1 MKKIYYLLC
10 LLPLMPLVSAC
21 DDEGA
26 EVVLLQNPESQPVTL
41 SSIAPDYGFAGDQF
55 TLTGANF
62 GGGVDFIQ
70 VFIGEN
76 EAEVLTCTDT
86 EVKVL
91 VPKEATTGR
100 VSVRFMGQEVSS
112 NLMYRVMGKPSVEQ
126 MKPLFGTEGEQ
137 KAWGFVGSEIT
148 FSGSELGGSQE
159 DVKVV
164 FKGAAGTSAEIVS
177 WSEEEFKV
185 KVPEG
190 AVSGKLTLTVGSQS
204 VNTPYEFRLVE
215 HATVSGIT
223 PQQGYKGC
231 EVTISGKGLGDE
243 TTKGQTKVWFGD
255 KAGTVLSCENEK
267 ITVKVPGDLTI
278 GQSYDVKLSTA
289 FETVEQML
297 KFKVVEEPKDFT
309 GDIQSGY
316 LANPITLS
324 GTNMPATVDA
334 LKVMFGDK
342 EGKILEYKDGSLQ
355 VEIPSNAS
363 IGKVKLSLIDAGV
376 EFVVNDKFEI
386 KAAPVI
392 EYCDVAVFAGETM
405 KITGTN
411 LSALPVTVMIGNQQV
426 PSTPSVSDTEITF
439 TVPANLSGDVKV
451 ILNFGEN
458 VRPAECEVTVLPAQ
472 TGDITNYVLENT
484 SSPFAIEGN
493 GLKGWNTNSI
503 FYGNPYV
510 EKDGNVWMALN
521 GKNNTWNGAL
531 FQSTT
536 LPKGKYRFSITVA
549 DVDAGTNR
557 NVVLFAVME
566 GKDTPFPGISDDPKP
581 GHFISQDKLL
591 GVMNIKDQPNPVVAT
606 HSFEMTMD
614 KSLPVTIGFATMLG
628 DTRYLYISEIKVEH
642 IE

>member
-10 LLPLMPLVSAC
+10 LLPLMPLVSSC
-21 DDEGA
+21 DDEEA

-41 SSIAPDYGFAGDQF
+41 SSIAPDYGFVGDQF
-55 TLTGANF
+55 TLTGTNF

-100 VSVRFMGQEVSS
+100 ISVRFMGQEVNSD
-112 NLMYRVMGKPSVEQ
+112 LMFRVMGKPSVEQ
-126 MKPLFGTEGEQ
+126 MKPLFGMEGAQ

-159 DVKVV
+159 DVKVI
-164 FKGAAGTSAEIVS
+164 FKGATNTPAEIVS

-190 AVSGKLTLTVGSQS
+190 AVSGKLTLTVGSQT

-324 GTNMPATVDA
+324 GTNMPATADA

-392 EYCDVAVFAGETM
+392 EYCDVAVFADETM

-426 PSTPSVSDTEITF
+426 SPISSSDTEITF
-439 TVPANLSGDVKV
+439 KVPANLSGDVKV

-458 VRPAECEVTVLPAQ
+458 VRPVECEVTVLPAQ
-472 TGDITNYVLENT
+472 TGDITDYVLENT

-493 GLKGWNTNSI
+493 GLKGWNTNNI

-510 EKDGNVWMALN
+510 EEDGNVWMALN

>member
-1 MKKIYYLLC
+1 M
-10 LLPLMPLVSAC
+10 
-21 DDEGA
+21 
-26 EVVLLQNPESQPVTL
+26 
-41 SSIAPDYGFAGDQF
+41 
-55 TLTGANF
+55 
-62 GGGVDFIQ
+62 
-70 VFIGEN
+70 
-76 EAEVLTCTDT
+76 
-86 EVKVL
+86 
-91 VPKEATTGR
+91 
-100 VSVRFMGQEVSS
+100 
-112 NLMYRVMGKPSVEQ
+112 
-126 MKPLFGTEGEQ
+126 
-137 KAWGFVGSEIT
+137 
-148 FSGSELGGSQE
+148 
-159 DVKVV
+159 
-164 FKGAAGTSAEIVS
+164 
-177 WSEEEFKV
+177 
-185 KVPEG
+185 
-190 AVSGKLTLTVGSQS
+190 
-204 VNTPYEFRLVE
+204 
-215 HATVSGIT
+215 
-223 PQQGYKGC
+223 
-231 EVTISGKGLGDE
+231 TISGNGLGDE
-243 TTKGQTKVWFGD
+243 TTKGQTKVLFGY

-324 GTNMPATVDA
+324 GTNMPATADA

-411 LSALPVTVMIGNQQV
+411 LSALPVTVMIGNQ
-426 PSTPSVSDTEITF
+426 PATPTRSNTEITF
-439 TVPANLSGDVKV
+439 KVPANLSGDVKV

-484 SSPFAIEGN
+484 SSPFIVEGN
-493 GLKGWNTNSI
+493 GLKGWSTNNI

-510 EKDGNVWMALN
+510 EKEGNIWMAIN
-521 GKNNTWNGAL
+521 GKNNIWNGAL
-531 FQSTT
+531 FQSTK
-536 LPKGKYRFSITVA
+536 LPRGKYQFKITVA
-549 DVDAGTNR
+549 EDDEAIGR
-557 NVVLFAVME
+557 DGVVFAVMKGENTDFPDLTNAGNRPWYFVSKDDVLVSQKVNE
-566 GKDTPFPGISDDPKP
+566 GVSSVIGTHTIGLEISDA
-581 GHFISQDKLL
+581 S
-591 GVMNIKDQPNPVVAT
+591 
-606 HSFEMTMD
+606 
-614 KSLPVTIGFATMLG
+614 PVTVGFATMVG
-628 DTRYLYISEIKVEH
+628 DGNYLYISEIKVEH

>member
-10 LLPLMPLVSAC
+10 LLPLMPLVSSC
-21 DDEGA
+21 DDEEA

-41 SSIAPDYGFAGDQF
+41 SSIAPDYGFVGDQF
-55 TLTGANF
+55 TLTGTNF

-76 EAEVLTCTDT
+76 EAEVLACTDT

-100 VSVRFMGQEVSS
+100 ISVRFMGQEVNSD
-112 NLMYRVMGKPSVEQ
+112 LMFRVMGKPSVEQ
-126 MKPLFGTEGEQ
+126 MKPLFGMEGAQ

-159 DVKVV
+159 DVKVI
-164 FKGAAGTSAEIVS
+164 FKGATNTPAEIVS

-190 AVSGKLTLTVGSQS
+190 AVSGKLTLTVGSQT

-324 GTNMPATVDA
+324 GTNMPATADA

-376 EFVVNDKFEI
+376 EFVVNDEFEI

-411 LSALPVTVMIGNQQV
+411 LSALPVTVMIGNEQV
-426 PSTPSVSDTEITF
+426 SSTSSSDTEITF
-439 TVPANLSGDVKV
+439 KVPANLSGDVKV

>member
-100 VSVRFMGQEVSS
+100 VSVRFMGQEVNS

-223 PQQGYKGC
+223 PAQGYKGC
-231 EVTISGKGLGDE
+231 EVTLSGKGLGDE

-255 KAGTVLSCENEK
+255 KAGTVLACENEK
-267 ITVKVPGDLTI
+267 ITVRVPNDLTI
-278 GQSYDVKLSTA
+278 GQEYAVKLSTA
-289 FETVEQML
+289 FETVEQMPA
-297 KFKVVEEPKDFT
+297 FRVVEEPKDFT
-309 GDIQSGY
+309 GDTRSGY

-324 GTNMPATVDA
+324 GTNMPATTDA

-342 EGKILEYKDGSLQ
+342 EGKIIDYTNGNLQ
-355 VEIPSNAS
+355 VEIPSDAS
-363 IGKVKLSLIDAGV
+363 VGMVKLSLVDAGV
-376 EFVVNDKFEI
+376 EFVVNDQFEI

-392 EYCDVAVFAGETM
+392 EAYDVAVFAGETM

-411 LSALPVTVMIGNQQV
+411 LDALTATVKVGNQEV
-426 PSTPSVSDTEITF
+426 TPTASATEISF
-439 TVPANLSGDVKV
+439 TVPADVTGDVKV
-451 ILNFGEN
+451 SLNFGEN
-458 VRPAECEVTVLPAQ
+458 VRPAECEVTVFPAD
-472 TGDITNYVLENT
+472 GDITEYVLENAKA
-484 SSPFAIEGN
+484 PFMIEGN
-493 GLKGWNTNSI
+493 GLKGWSTNSI
-503 FYGNPYV
+503 FNGNPYV
-510 EKDGNVWMALN
+510 EKDGNIWMAIN
-521 GKNNTWNGAL
+521 GKNDAWNAAL
-531 FQSTT
+531 FQSSK
-536 LPKGKYRFSITVA
+536 LPRGKYQFKVTVA
-549 DVDAGTNR
+549 EDDAAGGR
-557 NVVLFAVME
+557 DGVVFAVMKGE
-566 GKDTPFPGISDDPKP
+566 NTEFPSLTDKPTPWHFESDDNVLA
-581 GHFISQDKLL
+581 SQSVNE
-591 GVMNIKDQPNPVVAT
+591 GVSPVVGT
-606 HSFEMTMD
+606 HTIELDMPEAS
-614 KSLPVTIGFATMLG
+614 PVTVGFAIMVG
-628 DTRYLYISEIKVEH
+628 NNNYLYISEIKVERVT
-642 IE
+642 E

>member
-10 LLPLMPLVSAC
+10 LLPLMPLVSSC
-21 DDEGA
+21 DDEEA

-41 SSIAPDYGFAGDQF
+41 SSIAPDYGFVGDQF
-55 TLTGANF
+55 TLTGTNF

-100 VSVRFMGQEVSS
+100 ISVRFMGQEVNSD
-112 NLMYRVMGKPSVEQ
+112 LMFRVMGKPSVEQ
-126 MKPLFGTEGEQ
+126 MKPLFGMEGAQ

-159 DVKVV
+159 DVKVI
-164 FKGAAGTSAEIVS
+164 FKGATNTPAEIVS

-190 AVSGKLTLTVGSQS
+190 AVSGKLTLTVGSQT

-324 GTNMPATVDA
+324 GTNMPATADA

-392 EYCDVAVFAGETM
+392 EYCDVAVFADETM

-426 PSTPSVSDTEITF
+426 SPISSSDTEITF
-439 TVPANLSGDVKV
+439 KVPANLSGDVKV

-458 VRPAECEVTVLPAQ
+458 VRPVECEVTVLPAQ

-484 SSPFAIEGN
+484 SSPFAIEEN

-591 GVMNIKDQPNPVVAT
+591 GFMNIKDQPNPVVAT

>member
-10 LLPLMPLVSAC
+10 LLPLMPLVSSC
-21 DDEGA
+21 DDEEA

-41 SSIAPDYGFAGDQF
+41 SSIAPDYGFVGDQF
-55 TLTGANF
+55 TLTGTNF

-100 VSVRFMGQEVSS
+100 ISVRFMGQEVNSD
-112 NLMYRVMGKPSVEQ
+112 LMFRVMGKPSVEQ
-126 MKPLFGTEGEQ
+126 MKPLFGMEGAQ

-159 DVKVV
+159 DVKVI
-164 FKGAAGTSAEIVS
+164 FKGATNTPAEIVS

-190 AVSGKLTLTVGSQS
+190 AVSGKLTLTVGSQT

-324 GTNMPATVDA
+324 GTNMPATADA

-392 EYCDVAVFAGETM
+392 EYCDVAVFADETM

-411 LSALPVTVMIGNQQV
+411 LSALPVTVMIGNEQV
-426 PSTPSVSDTEITF
+426 SSISSSDTEITF
-439 TVPANLSGDVKV
+439 KVPANLSGDVKV

-493 GLKGWNTNSI
+493 GLKGWNTNNI

>member
-10 LLPLMPLVSAC
+10 LLPLMPLVLSC
-21 DDEGA
+21 DDDEA

-41 SSIAPDYGFAGDQF
+41 TGITPDYGFVGDQF
-55 TLTGANF
+55 TLTGTNF

-91 VPKEATTGR
+91 VPEEATTGR
-100 VSVRFMGQEVSS
+100 ISVRFMGQEVSS
-112 NLMYRVMGKPSVEQ
+112 SLMYRVMGKPSVEQ
-126 MKPLFGTEGEQ
+126 MKPLFGQEGVQ

-159 DVKVV
+159 DVKVI
-164 FKGAAGTSAEIVS
+164 FKGATSAPAEIVS
-177 WSEEEFKV
+177 WSEDEFRV

-190 AVSGKLTLTVGSQS
+190 AVSGKLTLTVGSQT

-215 HATVSGIT
+215 HATVSEIS
-223 PQQGYKGC
+223 PEQGYKGC
-231 EVTISGKGLGDE
+231 EVTILGKGLGDE

-255 KAGTVLSCENEK
+255 KAGAVLSCENEK
-267 ITVKVPGDLTI
+267 ITVKVPGDLII
-278 GQSYDVKLSTA
+278 GQTYDVKLSTA
-289 FETVEQML
+289 FETVEQPL

-324 GTNMPATVDA
+324 GANMPVTADA

-342 EGKILEYKDGSLQ
+342 EGRIIEYKDGNLQ
-355 VEIPSNAS
+355 VEIPSDAS

-376 EFVVNDKFEI
+376 EFVINDNFEI

-392 EYCDVAVFAGETM
+392 DYYDVAVFAGETM

-411 LSALPVTVMIGNQQV
+411 LSALPATIMIGNQKI
-426 PSTPSVSDTEITF
+426 TPAVSGTEITF
-439 TVPANLSGDVKV
+439 TVPSDLSGDVKV
-451 ILNFGEN
+451 ALNFGEN

-472 TGDITNYVLENT
+472 TGDITDYILENAD
-484 SSPFAIEGN
+484 SPFVVEGN
-493 GLKGWNTNSI
+493 GLKGWSTNDM

-521 GKNNTWNGAL
+521 GKNNYWNGAL
-531 FQSTT
+531 FQSSK
-536 LPKGKYRFSITVA
+536 LPRGKYRFNVTVA
-549 DVDAGTNR
+549 DDDAAGGR
-557 NVVLFAVME
+557 DGVVFAVMKGENMDFPDLTNTGSRPWYFVNEDAVLVSQNVNE
-566 GKDTPFPGISDDPKP
+566 GVSSVIT
-581 GHFISQDKLL
+581 
-591 GVMNIKDQPNPVVAT
+591 T
-606 HSFEMTMD
+606 HTIELEM
-614 KSLPVTIGFATMLG
+614 SEASPVTIGFATMIG
-628 DTRYLYISEIKVEH
+628 DGNYLYISGIEVEH
-642 IE
+642 VE

>member
-1 MKKIYYLLC
+1 MQKIYYLLC
-10 LLPLMPLVSAC
+10 LLPLMPLVSSC
-21 DDEGA
+21 DDEEA

-41 SSIAPDYGFAGDQF
+41 SSITPDYGFVGDQF
-55 TLTGANF
+55 TLTGTNF

-100 VSVRFMGQEVSS
+100 ISVRFMGQEVNSD
-112 NLMYRVMGKPSVEQ
+112 LMFRVMGKPSVEQ
-126 MKPLFGTEGEQ
+126 MKPLFGLEGTQ
-137 KAWGFVGSEIT
+137 KAWGFVGSEVT

-159 DVKVV
+159 DVKVI
-164 FKGAAGTSAEIVS
+164 FKGATNTPAEIVS

-190 AVSGKLTLTVGSQS
+190 AVSGKLTLTVGSQT

-215 HATVSGIT
+215 HAAVSGIT

-324 GTNMPATVDA
+324 GTNMPATADA

-392 EYCDVAVFAGETM
+392 EYCDVAVFAGERM

-411 LSALPVTVMIGNQQV
+411 LSALPVTVMIGNEQV
-426 PSTPSVSDTEITF
+426 SSTSSSDTEITF
-439 TVPANLSGDVKV
+439 KVPANLSGDVKV

-493 GLKGWNTNSI
+493 GLKGWNTNNI

-566 GKDTPFPGISDDPKP
+566 SKDTPFPGISDDPKP

>member
-10 LLPLMPLVSAC
+10 LLPLMPLVSSC
-21 DDEGA
+21 DDEEA

-41 SSIAPDYGFAGDQF
+41 SSITPDYGFVGDQF
-55 TLTGANF
+55 TLTGTNF

-100 VSVRFMGQEVSS
+100 ISVRFMGQEVNSD
-112 NLMYRVMGKPSVEQ
+112 LMFRVMGKPSVEQ
-126 MKPLFGTEGEQ
+126 MKPLFGMEGAQ

-159 DVKVV
+159 DVKVI
-164 FKGAAGTSAEIVS
+164 FKGATNTPAEIVS

-190 AVSGKLTLTVGSQS
+190 AVSGKLTLTVGSQT

-215 HATVSGIT
+215 HAAVSGIT

-324 GTNMPATVDA
+324 GTNMPATADA

-363 IGKVKLSLIDAGV
+363 IGMVKLSLIDAGV

-411 LSALPVTVMIGNQQV
+411 LSALTVTVMIGNQQV
-426 PSTPSVSDTEITF
+426 SSTPSVSDTEITF
-439 TVPANLSGDVKV
+439 KVPANLSGDVKV

-472 TGDITNYVLENT
+472 IGDITNYVLENT
-484 SSPFAIEGN
+484 SSPFAIEEN

-510 EKDGNVWMALN
+510 EKDGSVWMALN

>member
-10 LLPLMPLVSAC
+10 LLPLMPLVSSC
-21 DDEGA
+21 DDEEA

-41 SSIAPDYGFAGDQF
+41 SSIAPDYGFVGDQF
-55 TLTGANF
+55 TLTGTNF

-100 VSVRFMGQEVSS
+100 ISVRFMGQEVNSD
-112 NLMYRVMGKPSVEQ
+112 LMFRVMGKPSVEQ
-126 MKPLFGTEGEQ
+126 MKPLFGMEGAQ

-159 DVKVV
+159 DVKVI
-164 FKGAAGTSAEIVS
+164 FKGATNTPAEIVS

-190 AVSGKLTLTVGSQS
+190 AVSGKLTLTVGSQT

-324 GTNMPATVDA
+324 GTNMPATADA

-392 EYCDVAVFAGETM
+392 EYCDVAVFADETM

-426 PSTPSVSDTEITF
+426 SPTSSSSDTEITF
-439 TVPANLSGDVKV
+439 KVPANLSGDVKV

-472 TGDITNYVLENT
+472 TSDITNYVLENT

-493 GLKGWNTNSI
+493 GLKGWNTNNI

>member
-10 LLPLMPLVSAC
+10 LLPLMPLVSSC
-21 DDEGA
+21 DDEEA

-41 SSIAPDYGFAGDQF
+41 SSIAPDYGFVGDQF
-55 TLTGANF
+55 TLTGTNF

-100 VSVRFMGQEVSS
+100 ISVRFMGQEVNSD
-112 NLMYRVMGKPSVEQ
+112 LMFRVMGKPSVEQ
-126 MKPLFGTEGEQ
+126 MKPLFGMEGAQ
-137 KAWGFVGSEIT
+137 KAWGFVGSEII

-159 DVKVV
+159 DVKVI
-164 FKGAAGTSAEIVS
+164 FKGATNTPAEIVS

-190 AVSGKLTLTVGSQS
+190 AVSGKLTLTVGSQT

-324 GTNMPATVDA
+324 GTNMPATADA

-392 EYCDVAVFAGETM
+392 EYCDVAVFADETM

-411 LSALPVTVMIGNQQV
+411 LSALPVTVMIGNEQV
-426 PSTPSVSDTEITF
+426 SSISSSDTEITF
-439 TVPANLSGDVKV
+439 KVPANLSGDVKV

-493 GLKGWNTNSI
+493 GLKGWNTNNI

>member
-10 LLPLMPLVSAC
+10 LLPLMPLVSSC
-21 DDEGA
+21 DDEEA

-41 SSIAPDYGFAGDQF
+41 SSIAPDYGFVGDQF
-55 TLTGANF
+55 TLTGTNF

-100 VSVRFMGQEVSS
+100 ISVRFMGQEVNSD
-112 NLMYRVMGKPSVEQ
+112 LMFRVMGKPSVEQ
-126 MKPLFGTEGEQ
+126 MKPLFGMEGAQ

-159 DVKVV
+159 DVKVI
-164 FKGAAGTSAEIVS
+164 FKGATNTPAEIVS

-190 AVSGKLTLTVGSQS
+190 AVSGKLTLTVGSQT

-243 TTKGQTKVWFGD
+243 TAKGQTKVWFGD

-324 GTNMPATVDA
+324 GTNMPATADA

-392 EYCDVAVFAGETM
+392 EYCDVAVFADETM

-426 PSTPSVSDTEITF
+426 SPISSSDTEITF
-439 TVPANLSGDVKV
+439 KVPANLSGDVKV

-458 VRPAECEVTVLPAQ
+458 VRPVECEVTVLPAQ

-493 GLKGWNTNSI
+493 GLKGWNTNNI

>member
-1 MKKIYYLLC
+1 
-10 LLPLMPLVSAC
+10 MPLVSSC
-21 DDEGA
+21 DDEEA

-41 SSIAPDYGFAGDQF
+41 SSIAPDYGFVGDQF
-55 TLTGANF
+55 TLTGTNF

-100 VSVRFMGQEVSS
+100 ISVRFMGQEVNSD
-112 NLMYRVMGKPSVEQ
+112 LMFRVMGKPSVEQ
-126 MKPLFGTEGEQ
+126 MKPLFGMEGAQ

-159 DVKVV
+159 DVKVI
-164 FKGAAGTSAEIVS
+164 FKGATNTPAEIVS

-190 AVSGKLTLTVGSQS
+190 AVSGKLTLTVGSQT

-324 GTNMPATVDA
+324 GTNMPATADA

-411 LSALPVTVMIGNQQV
+411 LS
-426 PSTPSVSDTEITF
+426 
-439 TVPANLSGDVKV
+439 LSGDVKV

-493 GLKGWNTNSI
+493 GLKGWNTNNI

>member
-10 LLPLMPLVSAC
+10 LLPLMPLVSSC
-21 DDEGA
+21 DDEEA

-41 SSIAPDYGFAGDQF
+41 SSIAPDYGFVGDQF
-55 TLTGANF
+55 TLTGTNF

-100 VSVRFMGQEVSS
+100 ISVRFMGQEVNSD
-112 NLMYRVMGKPSVEQ
+112 LMFRVMGKPSVEQ
-126 MKPLFGTEGEQ
+126 MKPLFGMEGAQ

-159 DVKVV
+159 DVKVI
-164 FKGAAGTSAEIVS
+164 FKGATNTPAEIVS

-190 AVSGKLTLTVGSQS
+190 AVSGKLTLTVGSQT

-324 GTNMPATVDA
+324 GTNMPATADA

-342 EGKILEYKDGSLQ
+342 EGKILEYNDGSLQ

-392 EYCDVAVFAGETM
+392 EYCDVAVFADETM

-411 LSALPVTVMIGNQQV
+411 LSALPVTVMIGNEQV
-426 PSTPSVSDTEITF
+426 SSTSSSDTEITF
-439 TVPANLSGDVKV
+439 KVPANLSGDVKV

-458 VRPAECEVTVLPAQ
+458 VRSAECEVTVLPAQ

-493 GLKGWNTNSI
+493 GLKGWNTNNI

-606 HSFEMTMD
+606 HSFEMIMD

>member
-10 LLPLMPLVSAC
+10 LLPLMPLVSSC
-21 DDEGA
+21 DDEEA

-41 SSIAPDYGFAGDQF
+41 SSIAPDYGFVGDQF
-55 TLTGANF
+55 TLTGTNF

-100 VSVRFMGQEVSS
+100 ISVRFMGQEVNSD
-112 NLMYRVMGKPSVEQ
+112 LMFRVMGKPSVEQ
-126 MKPLFGTEGEQ
+126 MKPLFGMEGAQ

-159 DVKVV
+159 DVKVI
-164 FKGAAGTSAEIVS
+164 FKGATNTPAEIVS

-190 AVSGKLTLTVGSQS
+190 AVSGKLTLTVGSQT

-255 KAGTVLSCENEK
+255 KAGAVLSCENEK

-309 GDIQSGY
+309 GNIQSGY

-324 GTNMPATVDA
+324 GANMPATADA

-342 EGKILEYKDGSLQ
+342 EGKILEYKDGNLL
-355 VEIPSNAS
+355 VEIPSDAS

-376 EFVVNDKFEI
+376 EFVVNDEFEI

-405 KITGTN
+405 KIAGTN
-411 LSALPVTVMIGNQQV
+411 LSALPVTVMIGNEQV
-426 PSTPSVSDTEITF
+426 SSTSSSDTEITF
-439 TVPANLSGDVKV
+439 KVPANLSGDVKV

-458 VRPAECEVTVLPAQ
+458 VRP
-472 TGDITNYVLENT
+472 
-484 SSPFAIEGN
+484 
-493 GLKGWNTNSI
+493 WNTNSI

>member
-41 SSIAPDYGFAGDQF
+41 GSIAPDYGFVDDQF
-55 TLTGANF
+55 TLTGTNF

-100 VSVRFMGQEVSS
+100 ISVRFMGQEVSS

-190 AVSGKLTLTVGSQS
+190 AVSGKLTLTVGSQT

-215 HATVSGIT
+215 HAAVSGIT

-324 GTNMPATVDA
+324 GTNMPATADA

-405 KITGTN
+405 KITGSN

-426 PSTPSVSDTEITF
+426 SSTPSVSDTEITF

-503 FYGNPYV
+503 FYGNPYI

>member
-10 LLPLMPLVSAC
+10 LLPLMPLVSSC
-21 DDEGA
+21 DDEEA

-41 SSIAPDYGFAGDQF
+41 SSIAPDYGFVGDQF
-55 TLTGANF
+55 TLTGTNF

-100 VSVRFMGQEVSS
+100 ISVRFMGQEVNSD
-112 NLMYRVMGKPSVEQ
+112 LMFRVMGKPSVEQ
-126 MKPLFGTEGEQ
+126 MKPLFGMEGAQ

-159 DVKVV
+159 DVKVI
-164 FKGAAGTSAEIVS
+164 FKGATNTPAEIVS

-190 AVSGKLTLTVGSQS
+190 AVSGKLTLTVGSQT

-324 GTNMPATVDA
+324 GTNMPATADA

-392 EYCDVAVFAGETM
+392 EYCDVAVFADETM

-411 LSALPVTVMIGNQQV
+411 LSALPVTVMIGNEQV
-426 PSTPSVSDTEITF
+426 SSTSSSDTEITF

>member
-10 LLPLMPLVSAC
+10 LLPLMPLVSSC
-21 DDEGA
+21 DDEEA

-41 SSIAPDYGFAGDQF
+41 SSIAPDYGFVGDQF
-55 TLTGANF
+55 TLTGTNF

-100 VSVRFMGQEVSS
+100 ISVRFMGQEVNSD
-112 NLMYRVMGKPSVEQ
+112 LMFRVMGKPSVEQ
-126 MKPLFGTEGEQ
+126 MKPLFGMEGAQ

-159 DVKVV
+159 DVKVI
-164 FKGAAGTSAEIVS
+164 FKGATNTPAEIVS

-190 AVSGKLTLTVGSQS
+190 AVSGKLTLTVGSQT

-324 GTNMPATVDA
+324 GTNMPAIADA

-376 EFVVNDKFEI
+376 EFVVNDEFEI

-411 LSALPVTVMIGNQQV
+411 LSALPVTVMIGNEQV
-426 PSTPSVSDTEITF
+426 SSTSSSDTEITF

>member
-10 LLPLMPLVSAC
+10 LLPLMPLVSSC
-21 DDEGA
+21 DDEEA

-41 SSIAPDYGFAGDQF
+41 SSIAPDYGFVGDQF
-55 TLTGANF
+55 TLTGTNF

-100 VSVRFMGQEVSS
+100 ISVRFMGQEVNSD
-112 NLMYRVMGKPSVEQ
+112 LMFRVMGKPSVEQ
-126 MKPLFGTEGEQ
+126 MKPLFGLEGTQ
-137 KAWGFVGSEIT
+137 KAWGFVGSEVT

-159 DVKVV
+159 DVKVI
-164 FKGAAGTSAEIVS
+164 FKGATNTPAEIVS

-190 AVSGKLTLTVGSQS
+190 AVSGKLTLTVGSQT

-324 GTNMPATVDA
+324 GTNMPATADA

-392 EYCDVAVFAGETM
+392 EYCDVAVFADETM

-411 LSALPVTVMIGNQQV
+411 LSALPVTVMIGNEQV
-426 PSTPSVSDTEITF
+426 SSTSSSDTEITF
-439 TVPANLSGDVKV
+439 KVPANLSGDVKV

>member
-1 MKKIYYLLC
+1 M
-10 LLPLMPLVSAC
+10 
-21 DDEGA
+21 
-26 EVVLLQNPESQPVTL
+26 
-41 SSIAPDYGFAGDQF
+41 F
-55 TLTGANF
+55 
-62 GGGVDFIQ
+62 
-70 VFIGEN
+70 
-76 EAEVLTCTDT
+76 
-86 EVKVL
+86 
-91 VPKEATTGR
+91 
-100 VSVRFMGQEVSS
+100 
-112 NLMYRVMGKPSVEQ
+112 RVMGKPSVEQ
-126 MKPLFGTEGEQ
+126 MKPLFGLEGTQ
-137 KAWGFVGSEIT
+137 KAWGFVGSEVT

-159 DVKVV
+159 DVKVI
-164 FKGAAGTSAEIVS
+164 FKGATNTPAEIVS

-190 AVSGKLTLTVGSQS
+190 AVSGKLTLTVGSQT

-324 GTNMPATVDA
+324 GTNMPATADA

-342 EGKILEYKDGSLQ
+342 EGKILEYKDGGLQ

-392 EYCDVAVFAGETM
+392 EYCDVAVFAGERM

-411 LSALPVTVMIGNQQV
+411 LSALPVTVMIGNEQG
-426 PSTPSVSDTEITF
+426 SLTSSSDTEITF
-439 TVPANLSGDVKV
+439 KVPANLSGDVKV

-484 SSPFAIEGN
+484 SFSVCYRRKWIER
-493 GLKGWNTNSI
+493 LE
-503 FYGNPYV
+503 Y
-510 EKDGNVWMALN
+510 E
-521 GKNNTWNGAL
+521 
-531 FQSTT
+531 
-536 LPKGKYRFSITVA
+536 
-549 DVDAGTNR
+549 
-557 NVVLFAVME
+557 
-566 GKDTPFPGISDDPKP
+566 
-581 GHFISQDKLL
+581 
-591 GVMNIKDQPNPVVAT
+591 
-606 HSFEMTMD
+606 
-614 KSLPVTIGFATMLG
+614 
-628 DTRYLYISEIKVEH
+628 
-642 IE
+642 

>member
-10 LLPLMPLVSAC
+10 LLPLMPLVSSC
-21 DDEGA
+21 DDEEA

-41 SSIAPDYGFAGDQF
+41 SSIAPDYGFVGDQF
-55 TLTGANF
+55 TLTGTNF

-100 VSVRFMGQEVSS
+100 ISVRFMGQEVNSD
-112 NLMYRVMGKPSVEQ
+112 LMFRVMGKPSVEQ
-126 MKPLFGTEGEQ
+126 MKPLFGMEGAQ

-159 DVKVV
+159 DVKVI
-164 FKGAAGTSAEIVS
+164 FKGATNTPAEIVS

-190 AVSGKLTLTVGSQS
+190 AVSGKLTLTVGSQT

-231 EVTISGKGLGDE
+231 EVTISGKSLGDE

-309 GDIQSGY
+309 GNIQSGY

-324 GTNMPATVDA
+324 GANMPATADA

-342 EGKILEYKDGSLQ
+342 EGKILEYKDGNLL
-355 VEIPSNAS
+355 VEIPSDAS

-376 EFVVNDKFEI
+376 EFVVNDEFEI

-392 EYCDVAVFAGETM
+392 EYCDVAVFAGERM

-411 LSALPVTVMIGNQQV
+411 LSALPVTVMIGNEQGS
-426 PSTPSVSDTEITF
+426 STLSSDTEITF
-439 TVPANLSGDVKV
+439 KVPANLSGDVKV

-472 TGDITNYVLENT
+472 TGDITDYVLENT

-493 GLKGWNTNSI
+493 GLKGWNTNNI

>member
-10 LLPLMPLVSAC
+10 LLPLMPLVSSC
-21 DDEGA
+21 DDEEA

-41 SSIAPDYGFAGDQF
+41 SSIAPDYGFVGDQF
-55 TLTGANF
+55 TLTGTNF

-100 VSVRFMGQEVSS
+100 ISVRFMGQEVNSD
-112 NLMYRVMGKPSVEQ
+112 LMFRVMGKPSVEQ
-126 MKPLFGTEGEQ
+126 MKPLFGMEGAQ

-159 DVKVV
+159 DVKVI
-164 FKGAAGTSAEIVS
+164 FKGATNTPAEIVS

-190 AVSGKLTLTVGSQS
+190 AVSGKLTLTVGSQT

-324 GTNMPATVDA
+324 GTNMPATADA

-392 EYCDVAVFAGETM
+392 EYCDVAVFADERM

-411 LSALPVTVMIGNQQV
+411 LSALPVTVMIGNEQV
-426 PSTPSVSDTEITF
+426 SSTSSSDTEITF
-439 TVPANLSGDVKV
+439 KVPANLSGDVKV

-472 TGDITNYVLENT
+472 TGDITDYVLENT
-484 SSPFAIEGN
+484 SSPFAIEEN

-591 GVMNIKDQPNPVVAT
+591 GFMNIKDQPNPVVAT

>member
-10 LLPLMPLVSAC
+10 LLPLMPLVSSC
-21 DDEGA
+21 DDEEA

-41 SSIAPDYGFAGDQF
+41 SSIAPDYGFVGDQF
-55 TLTGANF
+55 TLTGTNF

-100 VSVRFMGQEVSS
+100 ISVRFMGQEVNSD
-112 NLMYRVMGKPSVEQ
+112 LMFRVMGKPSVEQ
-126 MKPLFGTEGEQ
+126 MKPLFGMEGAQ

-159 DVKVV
+159 DVKVI
-164 FKGAAGTSAEIVS
+164 FKGSTNTPAEIVS

-190 AVSGKLTLTVGSQS
+190 AVSGKLTLTVGSQT

-411 LSALPVTVMIGNQQV
+411 LSALPVTVMIGNEQV
-426 PSTPSVSDTEITF
+426 SSTSSSDTEITF

-458 VRPAECEVTVLPAQ
+458 VRPAECKVTVLPAQ

-493 GLKGWNTNSI
+493 GLKGWNTNNI

>member
-10 LLPLMPLVSAC
+10 LLPLMPLVSSC
-21 DDEGA
+21 DDEEA

-41 SSIAPDYGFAGDQF
+41 SSITPDYGFVGDQF
-55 TLTGANF
+55 TLTGTNF

-100 VSVRFMGQEVSS
+100 ISVRFMGQEVNSD
-112 NLMYRVMGKPSVEQ
+112 LMFRVMGKPSVEQ
-126 MKPLFGTEGEQ
+126 MKPLFGMEGAQ

-159 DVKVV
+159 DVKVI
-164 FKGAAGTSAEIVS
+164 FKGATNTPAEIVS

-190 AVSGKLTLTVGSQS
+190 AVSGKLTLTVGSQT

-324 GTNMPATVDA
+324 GTNMPATADA

-392 EYCDVAVFAGETM
+392 EYCDVAVFAGERM

-411 LSALPVTVMIGNQQV
+411 LSALPVTVMIGNEQGS
-426 PSTPSVSDTEITF
+426 STLSSDTEITF
-439 TVPANLSGDVKV
+439 KVPANLSGDVKV

-472 TGDITNYVLENT
+472 TGDITDYVLENT

-493 GLKGWNTNSI
+493 GLKGWNTNNI

>member
-10 LLPLMPLVSAC
+10 LLPLMPLVSSC
-21 DDEGA
+21 DDEEA

-41 SSIAPDYGFAGDQF
+41 SSIAPDYGFVGDQF
-55 TLTGANF
+55 TLTGTNF

-100 VSVRFMGQEVSS
+100 ISVRFMGQEVNSD
-112 NLMYRVMGKPSVEQ
+112 LMFRVMGKPSVEQ
-126 MKPLFGTEGEQ
+126 MKPLFGLEGTQ

-159 DVKVV
+159 DVKVI
-164 FKGAAGTSAEIVS
+164 FKGATNTPAEIVS

-190 AVSGKLTLTVGSQS
+190 AVSGKLTLTVGSQT

-223 PQQGYKGC
+223 PAQGYKGC

-324 GTNMPATVDA
+324 GTNMPATADA

-392 EYCDVAVFAGETM
+392 EYCDVAVFAGKRM

-411 LSALPVTVMIGNQQV
+411 LSALPVTVMIGNEQG
-426 PSTPSVSDTEITF
+426 SSISSSDTEITF
-439 TVPANLSGDVKV
+439 KVPANLSGDVKV

-472 TGDITNYVLENT
+472 TVDITNYVLENT

-591 GVMNIKDQPNPVVAT
+591 GVMNIKNKPNPVVAT

>member
-10 LLPLMPLVSAC
+10 LLPLMPLVSSC
-21 DDEGA
+21 DDEEA

-41 SSIAPDYGFAGDQF
+41 SSIAPDYGFVGDQF
-55 TLTGANF
+55 TLTGTNF

-100 VSVRFMGQEVSS
+100 ISVRFMGQEVNSD
-112 NLMYRVMGKPSVEQ
+112 LMFRVMGKPSVEQ
-126 MKPLFGTEGEQ
+126 MKPLFGLEGTQ
-137 KAWGFVGSEIT
+137 KAWGFVGSEVT

-159 DVKVV
+159 DVKVI
-164 FKGAAGTSAEIVS
+164 FKGATNTPAEIVS

-190 AVSGKLTLTVGSQS
+190 AVSGKLTLTVGSQT

-215 HATVSGIT
+215 HAAVSGIT

-324 GTNMPATVDA
+324 GTNMPATADA

-392 EYCDVAVFAGETM
+392 EYCDVAVFAGERM

-411 LSALPVTVMIGNQQV
+411 LSALPVTVMIGNEQV
-426 PSTPSVSDTEITF
+426 SSTSSSDTEITF
-439 TVPANLSGDVKV
+439 KVPANLSGDVKV

-493 GLKGWNTNSI
+493 GLKGWNTNNI

>member
-10 LLPLMPLVSAC
+10 LLPLMPLVSSC
-21 DDEGA
+21 DDEEA

-41 SSIAPDYGFAGDQF
+41 SSITPDYGFVGDQF
-55 TLTGANF
+55 TLTGTNF

-100 VSVRFMGQEVSS
+100 ISVRFMGQEVNSD
-112 NLMYRVMGKPSVEQ
+112 LMFRVMGKPSVEQ
-126 MKPLFGTEGEQ
+126 MKPLFGLEGTQ
-137 KAWGFVGSEIT
+137 KAWGFVGSEVT

-159 DVKVV
+159 DVKVI
-164 FKGAAGTSAEIVS
+164 FKGATNTPAEIVS

-190 AVSGKLTLTVGSQS
+190 AVSGKLTLTVGSQT

-324 GTNMPATVDA
+324 GTNMPATADA

-411 LSALPVTVMIGNQQV
+411 LSALPVTVMIGNEQG
-426 PSTPSVSDTEITF
+426 SSISSSDTEITF
-439 TVPANLSGDVKV
+439 KVPANLSGDVKV

-472 TGDITNYVLENT
+472 IGDITNYVLENT

-566 GKDTPFPGISDDPKP
+566 GKDTPFPGISDNPKP

-591 GVMNIKDQPNPVVAT
+591 GFMNIKDQPNPVVAT

>member
-1 MKKIYYLLC
+1 
-10 LLPLMPLVSAC
+10 MPLVSSC
-21 DDEGA
+21 DDEEA

-41 SSIAPDYGFAGDQF
+41 SSIAPDYGFVGDQF
-55 TLTGANF
+55 TLTGTNF

-76 EAEVLTCTDT
+76 EAEVLACTDT

-100 VSVRFMGQEVSS
+100 ISVRFMGQEVNSD
-112 NLMYRVMGKPSVEQ
+112 LMFRVMGKPSVEQ
-126 MKPLFGTEGEQ
+126 MKPLFGMEGAQ

-159 DVKVV
+159 DVKVI
-164 FKGAAGTSAEIVS
+164 FKGATNTPAEIVS

-190 AVSGKLTLTVGSQS
+190 AVSGKLTLTVGSQT

-324 GTNMPATVDA
+324 GTNMPATADA

-411 LSALPVTVMIGNQQV
+411 LSALPVTVMIGNEQV
-426 PSTPSVSDTEITF
+426 SSTSSSDTEITF
-439 TVPANLSGDVKV
+439 KVPANLSGDVKV

-493 GLKGWNTNSI
+493 GLKGWNTNNI

>member
-10 LLPLMPLVSAC
+10 LLPLMPLVSSC
-21 DDEGA
+21 DDEEA

-41 SSIAPDYGFAGDQF
+41 SSIAPDYGFVGDQF
-55 TLTGANF
+55 TLTGTNF

-100 VSVRFMGQEVSS
+100 ISVRFMGQEVNSD
-112 NLMYRVMGKPSVEQ
+112 LMFRVMGKPSVEQ
-126 MKPLFGTEGEQ
+126 MKPLFGLEGTQ
-137 KAWGFVGSEIT
+137 KAWGFVGSEVT

-159 DVKVV
+159 DVKVI
-164 FKGAAGTSAEIVS
+164 FKGATNTPAEIVS

-190 AVSGKLTLTVGSQS
+190 AVSGKLTLTVGSQT

-324 GTNMPATVDA
+324 GTNMPATADA

-392 EYCDVAVFAGETM
+392 EYCDVAVFAGERM

-411 LSALPVTVMIGNQQV
+411 LSALPVTVMIGNEQG
-426 PSTPSVSDTEITF
+426 SSILSSDTEITF
-439 TVPANLSGDVKV
+439 KVPANLSGDVKV

-458 VRPAECEVTVLPAQ
+458 VRPAECEVTVLPAK
-472 TGDITNYVLENT
+472 TGDITDCVLENT

-493 GLKGWNTNSI
+493 GLKGWNTNNI

>member
-10 LLPLMPLVSAC
+10 LLPLMPLVSSC
-21 DDEGA
+21 DDEEA

-41 SSIAPDYGFAGDQF
+41 SSIAPDYGFVGDQF
-55 TLTGANF
+55 TLTGTNF

-100 VSVRFMGQEVSS
+100 ISVRFMGQEVNSD
-112 NLMYRVMGKPSVEQ
+112 LMFRVMGKPSVEQ
-126 MKPLFGTEGEQ
+126 MKPLFGMEGAQ

-159 DVKVV
+159 DVKVI
-164 FKGAAGTSAEIVS
+164 FKGATNTPAEIVS

-190 AVSGKLTLTVGSQS
+190 AVSGKLTLTVGSQTL
-204 VNTPYEFRLVE
+204 NTPYEFRLVE
-215 HATVSGIT
+215 HAAVSGIT

-324 GTNMPATVDA
+324 GTNMPATADA

-405 KITGTN
+405 KITGAN

-426 PSTPSVSDTEITF
+426 SSTPSVSDTEITF

-493 GLKGWNTNSI
+493 GLKGWNTNNI

-510 EKDGNVWMALN
+510 EEDGNVWMALN

>member
-10 LLPLMPLVSAC
+10 LLPLMPLVSSC
-21 DDEGA
+21 DDEEA

-41 SSIAPDYGFAGDQF
+41 SSITPDYGFVGDQF
-55 TLTGANF
+55 TLTGTNF

-100 VSVRFMGQEVSS
+100 ISVRFMGQEVNSD
-112 NLMYRVMGKPSVEQ
+112 LMFRVMGKPSVEQ
-126 MKPLFGTEGEQ
+126 MKPLFGLEGTQ
-137 KAWGFVGSEIT
+137 KAWGFVGSEVT

-159 DVKVV
+159 DVKVI
-164 FKGAAGTSAEIVS
+164 FKGATNTPAEIVS

-190 AVSGKLTLTVGSQS
+190 AVSGKLTLTVGSQT

-215 HATVSGIT
+215 HAAVSGIT

-324 GTNMPATVDA
+324 GTNMPATADA

-363 IGKVKLSLIDAGV
+363 IGMVKLSLIDAGV

-411 LSALPVTVMIGNQQV
+411 LSALTVTVMIGNQQV
-426 PSTPSVSDTEITF
+426 SSTPSVSDTEITF
-439 TVPANLSGDVKV
+439 KVPANLSGDVKV

-472 TGDITNYVLENT
+472 IGDITNYVLENT
-484 SSPFAIEGN
+484 SSPFAIEEN

-510 EKDGNVWMALN
+510 EKDGSVWMALN

>member
-10 LLPLMPLVSAC
+10 LLPLMPLVSSC
-21 DDEGA
+21 DDEEA

-41 SSIAPDYGFAGDQF
+41 SSIDPDYGFVGDQF
-55 TLTGANF
+55 TLTGTNF

-100 VSVRFMGQEVSS
+100 ISVRFMGQEVNSD
-112 NLMYRVMGKPSVEQ
+112 LMFRVMGKPSVEQ
-126 MKPLFGTEGEQ
+126 MKPLFGMEGAQ

-159 DVKVV
+159 DVKVI
-164 FKGAAGTSAEIVS
+164 FKGATNTPAEIVS
-177 WSEEEFKV
+177 CSEEEFKF

-190 AVSGKLTLTVGSQS
+190 AVSGKLTLTVGSQT

-267 ITVKVPGDLTI
+267 ITVKVPSDLTI

-324 GTNMPATVDA
+324 GTNMPATADA

-426 PSTPSVSDTEITF
+426 SSTSSDTEITF

-503 FYGNPYV
+503 FYGNPYI

-536 LPKGKYRFSITVA
+536 LPRGRYQFKVTVA
-549 DVDAGTNR
+549 EDDAARGR
-557 NVVLFAVME
+557 DGVVFAVMKGENTDFPDLTNAGNRPWFFVSEDEVLVSQSVNE
-566 GKDTPFPGISDDPKP
+566 GVASVIGTHTIDLEISDA
-581 GHFISQDKLL
+581 S
-591 GVMNIKDQPNPVVAT
+591 
-606 HSFEMTMD
+606 
-614 KSLPVTIGFATMLG
+614 PVTIGFATMVG
-628 DTRYLYISEIKVEH
+628 DGNYLYISEIKVEH
-642 IE
+642 IAE

>member
-190 AVSGKLTLTVGSQS
+190 AVSGKLTLTVGSQT

-215 HATVSGIT
+215 HAAVSGIT

-324 GTNMPATVDA
+324 GTNMPATADA

-411 LSALPVTVMIGNQQV
+411 LSALTVTVMIGNQQV
-426 PSTPSVSDTEITF
+426 SSTPSVSDTEITF
-439 TVPANLSGDVKV
+439 KVPANLSGDVKV

-510 EKDGNVWMALN
+510 EEDGNVWMALN

>member
-10 LLPLMPLVSAC
+10 LLPLMPLVSSC
-21 DDEGA
+21 DDEEA

-41 SSIAPDYGFAGDQF
+41 SRIAPDYGFAGDQF

>member
-10 LLPLMPLVSAC
+10 LLPLMPLVSSC
-21 DDEGA
+21 DDEEA

-41 SSIAPDYGFAGDQF
+41 SSIAPDYGFVGDQF
-55 TLTGANF
+55 TLTGTNF

-100 VSVRFMGQEVSS
+100 ISVRFMGQEVNSD
-112 NLMYRVMGKPSVEQ
+112 LMFRVMGKPSVEQ
-126 MKPLFGTEGEQ
+126 MKPLFGLEGTQ
-137 KAWGFVGSEIT
+137 KAWGFVGSEVT

-159 DVKVV
+159 DVKVI
-164 FKGAAGTSAEIVS
+164 FKGATNTPAEIVS

-190 AVSGKLTLTVGSQS
+190 AVSGKLTLTVGSQT

-309 GDIQSGY
+309 GNIQSGY

-324 GTNMPATVDA
+324 GANMPATADA
-334 LKVMFGDK
+334 LKVIFGDK
-342 EGKILEYKDGSLQ
+342 EGKILEYKDGNLL
-355 VEIPSNAS
+355 VEIPSDAS

-376 EFVVNDKFEI
+376 EFVVNDEFEI

-405 KITGTN
+405 KIAGTN
-411 LSALPVTVMIGNQQV
+411 LSALPVTVMIGNQ
-426 PSTPSVSDTEITF
+426 PATPTSSDTEITF
-439 TVPANLSGDVKV
+439 KVPANLSGDVKV

-458 VRPAECEVTVLPAQ
+458 VRPAECEVIVLPAQ
-472 TGDITNYVLENT
+472 TSDITNYVLENT
-484 SSPFAIEGN
+484 SSPFIVEGN
-493 GLKGWNTNSI
+493 GLKGWSTNNI

-591 GVMNIKDQPNPVVAT
+591 GFMNIKDQPNPVVAT

>member
-10 LLPLMPLVSAC
+10 LLPLMPLVSSC
-21 DDEGA
+21 DDEEA

-41 SSIAPDYGFAGDQF
+41 SSIAPDYGFVGDQF
-55 TLTGANF
+55 TLTGTNF

-100 VSVRFMGQEVSS
+100 ISVRFMGQEVNSD
-112 NLMYRVMGKPSVEQ
+112 LMFRVMGKPSVEQ
-126 MKPLFGTEGEQ
+126 MKPLFGMEGAQ

-159 DVKVV
+159 DVKVI
-164 FKGAAGTSAEIVS
+164 FKGATNTPAEIVS

-190 AVSGKLTLTVGSQS
+190 AVSGKLTLTVGSQT

-324 GTNMPATVDA
+324 GTNMPATADA

-392 EYCDVAVFAGETM
+392 EYCDVAVFADETM

-426 PSTPSVSDTEITF
+426 SPISSSDTEITF
-439 TVPANLSGDVKV
+439 KVPANLSGDVKV

-458 VRPAECEVTVLPAQ
+458 VRPVECEVTVLPAQ
-472 TGDITNYVLENT
+472 TGDITDYVLENT
-484 SSPFAIEGN
+484 SSPFAIEEN

-591 GVMNIKDQPNPVVAT
+591 GFMNIKDQPNPVVAT